1 MEIFRDDGWDKSVL
15 KSAAMRLNTNC
26 SLDQFLLKRK
36 TEYSRYFYAS
46 LYKPSEVK
54 QIMDECTGIT
64 EDKHG
69 NIIPGE
75 NRKNVRIRFSDQE
88 KVKTILEAKSL
99 FW

>member
-1 MEIFRDDGWDKSVL
+1 MFKSVL

-64 EDKHG
+64 EDKQG
-69 NIIPGE
+69 NIIQGE
-75 NRKNVRIRFSDQE
+75 ARKKREDLIFGPR
-88 KVKTILEAKSL
+88 KIKTILEAKCL